1 MKLALKNDSYFSCPE
16 NDLSLSIIVG
26 QDKLGLEF
34 DSATSCGI
42 RVQLN
47 DERSVDVST
56 VRLGFYGLAAK
67 EALTALVECSKALY
81 LQKPKK

>member
-1 MKLALKNDSYFSCPE
+1 MKLALKNDSYFSAPE
-16 NDLSLSIIVG
+16 GEINVSVIVAE
-26 QDKLGLEF
+26 DRLGLEF
-34 DSATSCGI
+34 DSATTANI

-67 EALTALVECSKALY
+67 EALASLIECTKALY
-81 LQKPKK
+81 FQKPTK

>member
-1 MKLALKNDSYFSCPE
+1 MKLALKNDSYYSVPE
-16 NDLSLSIIVG
+16 GEINVSVIVG
-26 QDKLGLEF
+26 EDKLGLEF

-47 DERSVDVST
+47 DGGSVNAGT

>member
-26 QDKLGLEF
+26 EDKLGLEF
-34 DSATSCGI
+34 GSVTTSGI
-42 RVQLN
+42 RVQLDDGGPVN
-47 DERSVDVST
+47 VGT

-67 EALTALVECSKALY
+67 EALASLIECTKALY
-81 LQKPKK
+81 IKKPHK